1 MNRLQLSVRCGTVNV
16 LSFVAEMTERAELI
30 LYFTPIGD
38 PPRPGKCRTNS
49 AFCIAERQNLSQRV

>member
-1 MNRLQLSVRCGTVNV
+1 MQDDLHLSVRYGTLSE

-49 AFCIAERQNLSQRV
+49 AFAFPKLGL